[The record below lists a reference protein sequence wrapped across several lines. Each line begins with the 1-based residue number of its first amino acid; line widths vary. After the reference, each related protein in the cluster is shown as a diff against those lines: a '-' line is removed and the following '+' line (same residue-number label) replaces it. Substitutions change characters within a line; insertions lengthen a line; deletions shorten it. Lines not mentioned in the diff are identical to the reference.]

1 MASENSRRRWSAKV
15 TETSDALDLEEGI
28 FNARSAR
35 RIAASL
41 DFCEVY
47 PQWRNDGL
55 RRAASDE
62 KVEFAARY
70 FTSVWPN
77 CDQCRTFL
85 PRVGNSDNPIPD
97 RT

>member
-55 RRAASDE
+55 R
-62 KVEFAARY
+62 AR
-70 FTSVWPN
+70 SQRRGGGV
-77 CDQCRTFL
+77 CR
-85 PRVGNSDNPIPD
+85 PILYVSMAQLRSMSYLFPPS
-97 RT
+97 